1 MQSSFRTENFQLGI
15 VYYCNLA
22 VSDGLLFINIK
33 PPIERI
39 ALSAVAVV
47 RIYNVF
53 CIFHPRELP
62 HTEG

>member
-22 VSDGLLFINIK
+22 VSDDLLFINIK
-33 PPIERI
+33 QPIEQF

-47 RIYNVF
+47 KVYDIRRNLSKSF
-53 CIFHPRELP
+53 FD
-62 HTEG
+62 

>member
-33 PPIERI
+33 PPIEQNV
-39 ALSAVAVV
+39 LSAVSFF
-47 RIYNVF
+47 IINKF
-53 CIFHPRELP
+53 IFAN
-62 HTEG
+62 